1 MQWFYSLSI
10 FVITIFK
17 HNFQKIFYRILF
29 IIYLEWQMCSVMI
42 DFIYC
47 IAYYAL
53 YTFITTNKKVT
64 VLIKL
69 FALELNPRLTKWYQQ
84 AKVLCSLRRQL
95 SHMRTNSVSSKNM
108 YDPAKEEY
116 IEQEIIVTKRI
127 SEGIPSMFEHAV
139 EWLSRNERW

>member
-1 MQWFYSLSI
+1 MILHNLLSNSFYYISKMTGV
-10 FVITIFK
+10 F
-17 HNFQKIFYRILF
+17 NNYN
-29 IIYLEWQMCSVMI
+29 C
-42 DFIYC
+42 IYC
-47 IAYYAL
+47 IIYFAL
-53 YTFITTNKKVT
+53 YTCITIHKKAT